1 MATIRNKKTDTVFT
15 LTRCGLLAAMAVVLF
30 YIEIPVV
37 AFYKL
42 DLSTL
47 PAILAG
53 FAMGPLEGVAVIL
66 VKDLVHLLGTST
78 SGVGELADFLMSCAF
93 VVPASL
99 MYRKAK
105 TRKSAMRAMVAGS
118 ALMMVAAVLV
128 NYFILIPAYQVLMNL
143 PLEAIIGMGAAVLPF
158 ISNTVELV
166 IFITAPFNILK
177 GIVLSVVTYLLY
189 KRVSPLLHQKGGR
202 EGGAVQGGS
211 CPCAKK

>member
-1 MATIRNKKTDTVFT
+1 MATVRNKKNDTVFT
-15 LTRCGLLAAMAVVLF
+15 LTRCGLLAAMAVILF

-53 FAMGPLEGVAVIL
+53 FAMGPLEGLAVIL

-78 SGVGELADFLMSCAF
+78 SGVGELADFLMSAAF

-99 MYRKAK
+99 IYRRLKS
-105 TRKSAMRAMVAGS
+105 RKSALKAMLVGS
-118 ALMMVAAVLV
+118 VLMTVAAVLI

-143 PLEAIIGMGAAVLPF
+143 PLDVIIGMGAAVLPF
-158 ISNTVELV
+158 IDSTLKLV

-177 GIVLSVVTYLLY
+177 SAVLSFVTYLLY
-189 KRVSPLLHQKGGR
+189 KRVSPMLHQKGGR
-202 EGGAVQGGS
+202 AGGEVKGK
-211 CPCAKK
+211 CPCGKK